1 MEYFQ
6 ILYKVFSKYS
16 LNESPFFKL
25 NLWLLSLQ
33 VTFSLAPALLQIQSP
48 NQQFSARL
56 ILSFFNFD
64 VDPAVDPT
72 ALPTDTRCMSE
83 LCISTHVNYA
93 SSLTSSN
100 QHSLLVTSCG
110 TFT

>member
-16 LNESPFFKL
+16 LNKSPFFKL
-25 NLWLLSLQ
+25 NLRLLSLQ

-48 NQQFSARL
+48 NQQFSSRL

-64 VDPAVDPT
+64 VDHA

-100 QHSLLVTSCG
+100 QHSLLVTPSG